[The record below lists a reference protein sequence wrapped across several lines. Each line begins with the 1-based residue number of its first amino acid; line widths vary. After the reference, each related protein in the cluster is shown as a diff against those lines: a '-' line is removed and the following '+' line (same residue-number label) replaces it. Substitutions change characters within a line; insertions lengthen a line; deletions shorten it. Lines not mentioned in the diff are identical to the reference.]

1 MNTCRNLYIQKKILV
16 SQQFFEGLIYDQL
29 LYITG
34 SGVIYLYVALLVYEQ
49 VFRFQ
54 VSVDK
59 VQSMQ
64 VLKGQHD
71 LSSVEPSV
79 RLTV

>member
-1 MNTCRNLYIQKKILV
+1 MKTRTQTPKDCEGRNRI
-16 SQQFFEGLIYDQL
+16 SD
-29 LYITG
+29 
-34 SGVIYLYVALLVYEQ
+34 LYVALLVYEQ

-54 VSVDK
+54 VSVDQ
-59 VQSMQ
+59 VQSVQ

-79 RLTV
+79 RLTA